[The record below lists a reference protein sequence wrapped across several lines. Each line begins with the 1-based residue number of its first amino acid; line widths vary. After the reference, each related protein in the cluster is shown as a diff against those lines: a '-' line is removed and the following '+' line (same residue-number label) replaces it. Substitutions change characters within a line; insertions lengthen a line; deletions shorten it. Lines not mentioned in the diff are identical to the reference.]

1 MGAPSVLN
9 KFRRP
14 IQAAGTFER
23 ANAAACRKA
32 SEVARAEGDEAHAI
46 KMECEAQAW
55 ESKAID
61 AVRKDREQRCG
72 VYDNSF

>member
-1 MGAPSVLN
+1 MFGQKRKDVV
-9 KFRRP
+9 
-14 IQAAGTFER
+14 AGTWENG
-23 ANAAACRKA
+23 NAAACRKA
-32 SEVARAEGDEAHAI
+32 AELALAEGDETHAT

-61 AVRKDREQRCG
+61 AIRKDREQRCG